1 MTFRRSIFSITAS
14 ALLAL
19 GLIGAC
25 ATNTEATH
33 YYLLSDPGLTSA
45 SKGYS
50 CSAQVGSVTIAPY
63 LQRTN
68 IVLQRSA
75 NELIPALQ
83 HRWSEPLHAGVSRLL
98 SSCLGGRSDA
108 PYRVNVSVDHLH
120 GNTDGSVVLQAQWS
134 WSGTTA
140 GITAGLDTQ
149 TATAGSFS
157 ATLPQPRAGYDALVS
172 TQRQLVL
179 TLCAD
184 IRAALPRCD

>member
-1 MTFRRSIFSITAS
+1 
-14 ALLAL
+14 
-19 GLIGAC
+19 
-25 ATNTEATH
+25 
-33 YYLLSDPGLTSA
+33 LSDPGLTSA

-83 HRWSEPLHAGVSRLL
+83 HRWSEPLHAGVSRVL
-98 SSCLGGRSDA
+98 SSGLGGRSDA